1 MQIGVSC
8 VRGQI
13 LHADCRRCAQD
24 PLHPCQYGPDVLEKM
39 RYDPTDPDREPSSR
53 AFTPTRLLGCAR
65 QSVLQEGNDYYI
77 DIDNAYPL
85 TRGNMVHA
93 LMESARYPGVL
104 TTLREH
110 RFKTT
115 IETSYG
121 TQMFSGKCDLVIV
134 KSLEEDEEGNP
145 VSFHVN
151 IVDYK
156 TKSKIGHELIRAE
169 DDHIAQINMYAWLV
183 TKTLGKHL
191 GYPELPIIVDTV
203 EIQYFA
209 MEKSRRF
216 TSAGP
221 LYAKGKR
228 ITGTKPWEYETLELA
243 PIPLY
248 SLDLVELAIRKHI
261 EERLQPTLAP
271 ILPEEE
277 RWKCD
282 RCPVRDLC
290 FSLPAQGGTPI
301 ELLGPNTPAAGG
313 MTPATG
319 SRTRRRSG

>member
-13 LHADCRRCAQD
+13 LHADCRKCAQN

-39 RYDPTDPDREPSSR
+39 RADYLDPSREPSAS
-53 AFTPTRLLGCAR
+53 AFTPTRLLSCSR
-65 QSVLQEGNDYYI
+65 QAQLQENSDYYI
-77 DIDNAYPL
+77 DIDHSYPL

-104 TTLREH
+104 MALREQ
-110 RFKTT
+110 RFRTT
-115 IETSYG
+115 IETRYG
-121 TQMFSGKCDLVIV
+121 PQSFSGKCDLVIV
-134 KSLEEDEEGNP
+134 KELGDDDAL
-145 VSFHVN
+145 HLN

-156 TKSKIGHELIRAE
+156 TKSKIGHDLLRAE

-183 TKTLGKHL
+183 TQVLPAQLGH
-191 GYPELPIIVDTV
+191 PVVVDTV
-203 EIQYFA
+203 EIEYFA

-228 ITGTKPWEYETLELA
+228 IPKTHPWEYETLELA

-248 SLDLVELAIRKHI
+248 PLALVETAIRNRI
-261 EERLQPTLAP
+261 EKRLQPELAP
-271 ILPEEE
+271 ILPDED

-290 FSLPAQGGTPI
+290 YSLPAEGGITY
-301 ELLGPNTPAAGG
+301 ELAGRAAGDE
-313 MTPATG
+313 PA
-319 SRTRRRSG
+319 